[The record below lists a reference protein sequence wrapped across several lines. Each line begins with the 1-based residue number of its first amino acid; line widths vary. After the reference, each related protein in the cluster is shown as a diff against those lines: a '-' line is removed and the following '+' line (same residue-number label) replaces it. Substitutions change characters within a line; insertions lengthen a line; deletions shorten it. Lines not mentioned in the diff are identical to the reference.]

1 METPQRQDVFSE
13 PTESTIEK
21 AVENTKAPWVKPE
34 IVDFKPVTVA
44 RGMAYRLG
52 DGLSNL
58 SA

>member
-1 METPQRQDVFSE
+1 MEMSKDQDGVPV
-13 PTESTIEK
+13 PTETIVET
-21 AVENTKAPWVKPE
+21 AVEHIKAPWVKPE

-44 RGMAYRLG
+44 RGMAFRLG